1 MGIVNNSKLKAIV
14 LRVEDMN
21 KVKNDVLNV
30 NYSLNGMVC
39 GVLVV
44 DVC

>member
-1 MGIVNNSKLKAIV
+1 MDIVSNSRLKVIV
-14 LRVEDMN
+14 MKVADTN
-21 KVKNDVLNV
+21 KAKNDVLNV

-44 DVC
+44 GVC

>member
-1 MGIVNNSKLKAIV
+1 MGIVHNSRLKAIV
-14 LRVEDMN
+14 MKVVDTN

-30 NYSLNGMVC
+30 NYSLIGMVC

-44 DVC
+44 GVC

>member
-1 MGIVNNSKLKAIV
+1 MGIVNNSRLKVIV
-14 LRVEDMN
+14 MRVADMN
-21 KVKNDVLNV
+21 KVKNDAPNV

-44 DVC
+44 GVC

>member
-1 MGIVNNSKLKAIV
+1 MDIVNNSRLKAIV
-14 LRVEDMN
+14 MRVEDMN
-21 KVKNDVLNV
+21 KAKNDVLNV

>member
-1 MGIVNNSKLKAIV
+1 MDIVNNSRLKVIV
-14 LRVEDMN
+14 MRVEDMN
-21 KVKNDVLNV
+21 KVKNDALIV

-44 DVC
+44 GVC

>member
-1 MGIVNNSKLKAIV
+1 MDIVNNSRLKVIV
-14 LRVEDMN
+14 MRVEDMN
-21 KVKNDVLNV
+21 KVKNDVLIV

-44 DVC
+44 GVC